1 MDKENCW
8 QNEGK
13 TEVQPEDKMEDAP
26 SKWKDERKKCEL
38 PSDSNELREVRKKMS
53 LHHGGEETP
62 NYCK

>member
-1 MDKENCW
+1 
-8 QNEGK
+8 
-13 TEVQPEDKMEDAP
+13 MEDAP